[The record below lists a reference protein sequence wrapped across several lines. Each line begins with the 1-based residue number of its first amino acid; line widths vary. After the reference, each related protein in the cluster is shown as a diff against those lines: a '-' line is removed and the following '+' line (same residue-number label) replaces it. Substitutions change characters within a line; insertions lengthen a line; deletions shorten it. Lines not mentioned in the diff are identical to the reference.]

1 MASTYTTRIGL
12 EKQADG
18 ENANTWGLR
27 LNTNV
32 IDLVDEATAGY
43 EEIDISGGATTL
55 TATDGASNQA
65 RNMGL
70 RFTGALSA
78 DTTVTIPAEEKVYFI
93 TNDTT
98 EDFKVLLKP
107 AGGTLVTATDQGTS
121 MMIATDGSIVK
132 TLKSAA
138 AAISAT
144 SGNFSGNVRAA
155 NFFTSATLSATDI
168 RCETVSASTR
178 IFTPTLTATNI
189 VAVTSIKATRFTGG
203 SVSVTSDV
211 RGSRIRAT
219 SAVVSN
225 GATINSI
232 VITAGATI
240 TGVEKI
246 TTSAIAAV
254 TVSATTIRTTTL
266 SATGNVKGA
275 VVSATSKVNTS
286 AVVATTGKFTGI
298 VSAAGFDANG
308 TINAGNISATNI
320 NLSSKITATTAT
332 ITTLVATTASVSV
345 VKTGIVSVTGNFGHS
360 LDIITTDSGS
370 TDNYISFYKDSPS
383 PSSNDEV
390 QFNMDLN
397 NNAGTRK
404 RYSSIEAGSIG
415 IAAGNEY
422 SSVNFRAL
430 ESGTTVTW
438 FAYGATGVRPIHL
451 RAATSIAGDLY
462 VNGDITA
469 SSISAVNTSSTN
481 ITAASATITNLV
493 ATTATVSV
501 VKTGIVSVTGNSGR
515 SLDIITT
522 DNTSFENSISFY
534 KDSSSPFVVDDVNFS
549 MDLNNDAGTR
559 KRYSNIETMSTGI
572 VAGNESSQILF
583 KALDSGTTV
592 TWFQYLA
599 TNLRPINLKATTSIG
614 GDLNVSGTITEGSD
628 ERYKSNIQTLDGT
641 KAFDMRGVSFERN
654 SVNDSGVIA
663 QELELVAPE
672 LVTTDEEG
680 YKAVAYSHVI
690 GYLIE
695 AVKHLK
701 EEVETLKGNN

>member
-43 EEIDISGGATTL
+43 EAIDISGGATTL
-55 TATDGASNQA
+55 TDTVGASNQA

-189 VAVTSIKATRFTGG
+189 VAVTSINATRFTGG
-203 SVSVTSDV
+203 SVSVTGDV
-211 RGSRIRAT
+211 RGSRIIAT

-246 TTSAIAAV
+246 TTSAIQAV

-266 SATGNVKGA
+266 SATGNVKGV
-275 VVSATSKVNTS
+275 VVSATSRVNTS
-286 AVVATTGKFTGI
+286 AVVATTGQFTGI

-308 TINAGNISATNI
+308 DI
-320 NLSSKITATTAT
+320 K
-332 ITTLVATTASVSV
+332 AS
-345 VKTGIVSVTGNFGHS
+345 G
-360 LDIITTDSGS
+360 
-370 TDNYISFYKDSPS
+370 
-383 PSSNDEV
+383 
-390 QFNMDLN
+390 
-397 NNAGTRK
+397 
-404 RYSSIEAGSIG
+404 
-415 IAAGNEY
+415 
-422 SSVNFRAL
+422 
-430 ESGTTVTW
+430 
-438 FAYGATGVRPIHL
+438 
-451 RAATSIAGDLY
+451 
-462 VNGDITA
+462 
-469 SSISAVNTSSTN
+469 ISAVNTSSTN

-501 VKTGIVSVTGNSGR
+501 LKTGIVSVTGNSGH

-522 DNTSFENSISFY
+522 DAGSTDNYISFY
-534 KDSSSPFVVDDVNFS
+534 KDSASPSNTDEVQFT
-549 MDLNNDAGTR
+549 MDLNNNAGTR
-559 KRYSNIETMSTGI
+559 KRYGNIETNSSGI
-572 VAGNESSQILF
+572 VAGNESSQIF
-583 KALDSGTTV
+583 FRALDSGTTV

-599 TNLRPINLKATTSIG
+599 TGVRPISLRATTSIG

>member
-43 EEIDISGGATTL
+43 EAIDISGGATTL

-78 DTTVTIPAEEKVYFI
+78 DTTVTIPAQEKIYFV

-107 AGGTLVTATDQGTS
+107 AGGTLVTVTDQGTS
-121 MMIATDGSIVK
+121 MMAATDGSIVK
-132 TLKSAA
+132 ILESAGG
-138 AAISAT
+138 AISAT

-189 VAVTSIKATRFTGG
+189 VAVTSINATRFTGG
-203 SVSVTSDV
+203 SVSVTGDV
-211 RGSRIRAT
+211 KGSRIIAT

-246 TTSAIAAV
+246 TTSAIEAV

-266 SATGNVKGA
+266 SATGNVKGV
-275 VVSATSKVNTS
+275 VVSATSRVNTS
-286 AVVATTGKFTGI
+286 AVVATTGQFTGI

-308 TINAGNISATNI
+308 TINAVDISATNI
-320 NLSSKITATTAT
+320 NLSNRITATT
-332 ITTLVATTASVSV
+332 
-345 VKTGIVSVTGNFGHS
+345 
-360 LDIITTDSGS
+360 
-370 TDNYISFYKDSPS
+370 
-383 PSSNDEV
+383 
-390 QFNMDLN
+390 
-397 NNAGTRK
+397 
-404 RYSSIEAGSIG
+404 
-415 IAAGNEY
+415 
-422 SSVNFRAL
+422 
-430 ESGTTVTW
+430 
-438 FAYGATGVRPIHL
+438 
-451 RAATSIAGDLY
+451 
-462 VNGDITA
+462 
-469 SSISAVNTSSTN
+469 
-481 ITAASATITNLV
+481 ATITNLV

-501 VKTGIVSVTGNSGR
+501 LKTGIVSAAQNGGR
-515 SLDIITT
+515 SLDIITKNDGST
-522 DNTSFENSISFY
+522 LNHVAFY
-534 KDSSSPFVVDDVNFS
+534 KDSASPSTSDEVSFA
-549 MDLNNDAGTR
+549 MDLNNSSGTR
-559 KRYSNIETMSTGI
+559 KRYGSIEAGSSGI
-572 VAGNESSQILF
+572 TSASEESLITF
-583 KALDSGTTV
+583 RALDTGTTA
-592 TWFQYLA
+592 TWLQYNAVA
-599 TNLRPINLKATTSIG
+599 TRPISLRATTSIG
-614 GDLNVSGTITEGSD
+614 GDLYVNGTITEVSD
-628 ERYKSNIQTLDGT
+628 ERFKSNIQTLDGT

-654 SVNDSGVIA
+654 SINDSGVIA